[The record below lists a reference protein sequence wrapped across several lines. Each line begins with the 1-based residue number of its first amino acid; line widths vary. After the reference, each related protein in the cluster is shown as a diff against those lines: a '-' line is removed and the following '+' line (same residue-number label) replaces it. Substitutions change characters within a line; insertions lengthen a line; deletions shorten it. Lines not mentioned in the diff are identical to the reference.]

1 MDVFTCLRVRAGW
14 GPCALIAVKHAV
26 IIADVPYALIE
37 VLQRSWGSQ
46 LAGSVRTTGNE
57 RASFGIN
64 VLTCL
69 RVRAG
74 WGHCALIAVK
84 RAVIIAD
91 VPYALIEVLQN
102 TRRGQLM
109 GGIQASNDERGRP
122 NYGNLLTGCLICLRR
137 IRCPSR
143 IGSR

>member
-1 MDVFTCLRVRAGW
+1 M
-14 GPCALIAVKHAV
+14 AVKHAV

-37 VLQRSWGSQ
+37 VLQRSWGTQ
-46 LAGSVRTTGNE
+46 LAGSIRTTGNE
-57 RASFGIN
+57 RASVSIN
-64 VLTCL
+64 VSTCL

-102 TRRGQLM
+102 TRGGQLA
-109 GGIQASNDERGRP
+109 GGVQATSDERARP
-122 NYGNLLTGCLICLRR
+122 NISYLMTLRVVGAGR
-137 IRCPSR
+137 
-143 IGSR
+143 

>member
-1 MDVFTCLRVRAGW
+1 MDVFTCLRVRSGW

-37 VLQRSWGSQ
+37 VLQRSWGTQ
-46 LAGSVRTTGNE
+46 VAGSVRTTGNE
-57 RASFGIN
+57 RASVSIN
-64 VLTCL
+64 VSTCL

-91 VPYALIEVLQN
+91 VPYALIEVLQR
-102 TRRGQLM
+102 TWGTQLA
-109 GGIQASNDERGRP
+109 GSVRTTCNERASPIINVSP
-122 NYGNLLTGCLICLRR
+122 SLLLRA
-137 IRCPSR
+137 SW
-143 IGSR
+143 